1 MHTKKEPLALFI
13 IVLISRLKDF
23 NNLNKVAFMETDS
36 VIDVWQRFNQII
48 KFLVLANG
56 IS

>member
-1 MHTKKEPLALFI
+1 MALFN

-48 KFLVLANG
+48 KLLILANG
-56 IS
+56 ISKDW